1 MSVEIKVPSAGE
13 SVTSGLL
20 AAWLKEDG
28 ATVAEG
34 EELFEFETD
43 KATIAVPA
51 PAAGVL
57 KQLAAAGT
65 DVEVGRVV
73 GEIVTT
79 AGAAGTSAAGAPT
92 AAKEGGVRPAAAG
105 SSGNG
110 KSAPRA
116 EGVRGAGGEPVLSPA
131 VRRVVEE
138 NRLDPGT
145 IRGTGKAGRITK
157 EDALAAVETARTGG
171 GPTGEAPDRGAAPPQ
186 EAAGLPSSISGR
198 APASEPPAGVARAG
212 AQAAAR
218 SARAAGERQSRVPM
232 TTIRKRIAE
241 NLVRA
246 KQQAAHLTT
255 FNEIDM
261 SAVMELRSRYKDTF
275 EQRHGV
281 RLGFMSF
288 FVKASVEAL
297 SELPAVNA
305 QVDGESILYN
315 NYYDIGV
322 AVASERGLVVPV
334 IRDADALSFAEIERS
349 IADLAARARNKRL
362 TVDDLSGGTFT
373 ITNGGVYGSL
383 LSTPILN
390 PPQSAILGMQKR
402 PVVVND
408 AIVIRPMMYVALTY
422 DHRIV
427 DGQGAVSFLVRI
439 KQLIEDPERLLLEV

>member
-20 AAWLKEDG
+20 ATWLKEDG

-57 KQLAAAGT
+57 KQRAAAGSE
-65 DVEVGRVV
+65 VEVGRVV
-73 GEIVTT
+73 GEIVTI
-79 AGAAGTSAAGAPT
+79 A
-92 AAKEGGVRPAAAG
+92 
-105 SSGNG
+105 GNG
-110 KSAPRA
+110 KS
-116 EGVRGAGGEPVLSPA
+116 VEPLLSPA

-138 NRLDPGT
+138 NRLDAGT
-145 IRGTGKAGRITK
+145 ILGTGKAGRITK
-157 EDALAAVETARTGG
+157 EDALAAVETARAGSQSAPGAAASAKAAVGQPAASTARTGG
-171 GPTGEAPDRGAAPPQ
+171 L
-186 EAAGLPSSISGR
+186 AAGV
-198 APASEPPAGVARAG
+198 PAGG
-212 AQAAAR
+212 LPAAAR
-218 SARAAGERQSRVPM
+218 QPRAAGERQSRVPM

-261 SAVMELRSRYKDTF
+261 SAVMELRSRYKDSF

-297 SELPAVNA
+297 KELPAVNA

-334 IRDADALSFAEIERS
+334 VRDADALSFAGIERS
-349 IADLAARARNKRL
+349 IADLAARARDKRL

-373 ITNGGVYGSL
+373 ITNGGVFGSL
-383 LSTPILN
+383 LSTPIPN
-390 PPQSAILGMQKR
+390 YPQAAILGMHTIQKR
-402 PVVVND
+402 PVVVSD

>member
-20 AAWLKEDG
+20 ATWLKEDG

-57 KQLAAAGT
+57 KHAAAAGSE
-65 DVEVGRVV
+65 VEVGRVV
-73 GEIVTT
+73 GEIVT
-79 AGAAGTSAAGAPT
+79 GAAVSSAAVAPP
-92 AAKEGGVRPAAAG
+92 AAPAAAREG
-105 SSGNG
+105 GASGAATGAAGNG
-110 KSAPRA
+110 KS
-116 EGVRGAGGEPVLSPA
+116 GEPPLSPA

-138 NRLDPGT
+138 NRLDAAA
-145 IRGTGKAGRITK
+145 ILGTGKAGRITK
-157 EDALAAVETARTGG
+157 EDALAAA
-171 GPTGEAPDRGAAPPQ
+171 EA
-186 EAAGLPSSISGR
+186 
-198 APASEPPAGVARAG
+198 ARAG
-212 AQAAAR
+212 GQAAAR
-218 SARAAGERQSRVPM
+218 GGGAPPPGQPASGAIASARPAVGQAAPRSGGPAGALPAASRLTRVAGERQSRVPM

-261 SAVMELRSRYKDTF
+261 SAVMELRSRYKDSF

-349 IADLAARARNKRL
+349 IADLAARARDKRL

-373 ITNGGVYGSL
+373 ITNGGIFGSL
-383 LSTPILN
+383 LSTPIPN
-390 PPQSAILGMQKR
+390 YPQSAILGMHTIQKR

-408 AIVIRPMMYVALTY
+408 TIVIRPMMYVALTY
-422 DHRIV
+422 DHRVV

>member
-20 AAWLKEDG
+20 ATWLKEDG

-57 KQLAAAGT
+57 KQRASAGSE
-65 DVEVGRVV
+65 VEVGRVV
-73 GEIVTT
+73 GEIVTV
-79 AGAAGTSAAGAPT
+79 AGAAGSSAAGAPP
-92 AAKEGGVRPAAAG
+92 AAKEGGAG
-105 SSGNG
+105 RSATGTAGNG
-110 KSAPRA
+110 KSA
-116 EGVRGAGGEPVLSPA
+116 EPLLSPA

-138 NRLDPGT
+138 NRLDAGT
-145 IRGTGKAGRITK
+145 ILGTGKAGRITK
-157 EDALAAVETARTGG
+157 EDALAAVE
-171 GPTGEAPDRGAAPPQ
+171 
-186 EAAGLPSSISGR
+186 
-198 APASEPPAGVARAG
+198 VARAG
-212 AQAAAR
+212 GQSVPGTAAAKATVGQPTGSTGDLGGGSPASAHPAAVR

-297 SELPAVNA
+297 RELPAVNA
-305 QVDGESILYN
+305 QIDGESILYN

-334 IRDADALSFAEIERS
+334 VRDADALSFAEIERS
-349 IADLAARARNKRL
+349 IADLAVRARNKRL

-373 ITNGGVYGSL
+373 ITNGGVFGSL
-383 LSTPILN
+383 LSTPIPN
-390 PPQSAILGMQKR
+390 YPQAAILGMHTIQKR